1 VRTGALAIALF
12 ALAGCYHRG
21 DRVVGPEPTPFVIQS
36 ASSSVVASAASPAAD
51 GRDPTEPV
59 GATSA
64 ERERE
69 HKTCEVDQ
77 DCEGRLHCVAYR
89 GITGRELRQC
99 LFSCLDGCPEDYSC
113 QKHVADGPSNTCER
127 TR

>member
-1 VRTGALAIALF
+1 LRTGALAIALF
-12 ALAGCYHRG
+12 ALAGCYHRR

-51 GRDPTEPV
+51 GRDQREPV

-77 DCEGRLHCVAYR
+77 DCEGRLRCVAYR

-113 QKHVADGPSNTCER
+113 QKQVADGPSNTCER

>member
-1 VRTGALAIALF
+1 VRTAALAIALF
-12 ALAGCYHRG
+12 ALAGCYHRR

-36 ASSSVVASAASPAAD
+36 SSSSVVASPAAD
-51 GRDPTEPV
+51 GRDETEPV
-59 GATSA
+59 GATAA

-69 HKTCEVDQ
+69 HKGCEVDQ

-89 GITGRELRQC
+89 GITGRELHQC
-99 LFSCLDGCPEDYSC
+99 LFSCLGGCPEDYSC
-113 QKHVADGPSNTCER
+113 QKNVADGPSNTCMR